1 MSLFPNEGNFWTFYA
16 TMSKWLWS
24 GIDIYL
30 ETRSRCGSLWLR
42 ALKMGCREEN
52 TDTEQESSILLI
64 SNIPTQK
71 VSLIRKFKNI
81 SSIQLKIK
89 TVPISVVNA
98 QKKSFAVSR
107 FFSYL
112 QQGLET
118 QLSQQKWY
126 SLSFY
131 QTVITENFNVQ
142 LFWTS
147 ASNPTQAQNRALVT
161 ASSRVSNDSAE
172 IVKVVKCT
180 DIMRFLTACIP
191 QKKITWH

>member
-1 MSLFPNEGNFWTFYA
+1 
-16 TMSKWLWS
+16 
-24 GIDIYL
+24 
-30 ETRSRCGSLWLR
+30 
-42 ALKMGCREEN
+42 MGCREEN

-81 SSIQLKIK
+81 SSIQLRIK

-118 QLSQQKWY
+118 QLSQQK
-126 SLSFY
+126 
-131 QTVITENFNVQ
+131 
-142 LFWTS
+142 
-147 ASNPTQAQNRALVT
+147 
-161 ASSRVSNDSAE
+161 
-172 IVKVVKCT
+172 
-180 DIMRFLTACIP
+180 
-191 QKKITWH
+191 